1 MKDHKIL
8 YGIYLRVGMFF
19 SIIIFIMLFLFVPYA
34 EPEPFTL
41 KSDVVTVLEEISTQ
55 IEKYEEPP
63 PVERPR
69 VAVEAPSEL
78 VDEAVETIA
87 TTDLREN
94 VISIEPTG
102 PDIEIVEY
110 YKLQI
115 KPTPIHIPKPRY
127 PELVIRA
134 GIEGTT
140 VVKALVDIDGS
151 IMEVKILKTSGNQM
165 LDQSALAAAK
175 KARFTPAKQRDKFVR
190 VWISI
195 PMKFHLTGS

>member
-34 EPEPFTL
+34 EPEPYTL
-41 KSDVVTVLEEISTQ
+41 RSDAVTVLEEISTQ

-69 VAVEAPSEL
+69 VAVEATNEL
-78 VDEAVETIA
+78 VDEVVETIA
-87 TTDLREN
+87 PTDLQEN

-102 PDIEIVEY
+102 PDIEVVEY

-127 PELVIRA
+127 PELPLRA

-140 VVKALVDIDGS
+140 VVKALVDTDGS
-151 IMEVKILKTSGNQM
+151 IMEVKILKSSGNDM
-165 LDQSALAAAK
+165 LDQAALAAAK
-175 KARFTPAKQRDKFVR
+175 RARFTPAKQRDRFVR

-195 PMKFHLTGS
+195 PVKFHLTDS